1 MRLALPCLLLALA
14 GAPVGPQRFGKPL
27 AGLRPVSLEQL
38 LRSPVDGQTVRVAGR
53 VDAVCRNKGCWLEL
67 KQGDASVHV
76 TFEGYSFFVPK
87 DSAGREVVLEG
98 RVRVA
103 KPAPEERLHLE
114 AEGAA
119 KAAAGVSIEATGVEI
134 R

>member
-1 MRLALPCLLLALA
+1 MRLAPVLLVLALPA
-14 GAPVGPQRFGKPL
+14 AAEAQRFGKPL
-27 AGLRPVSLEQL
+27 AGGAPDDLAAVLKVPI
-38 LRSPVDGQTVRVAGR
+38 DGQAVRLEGR
-53 VDAVCRNKGCWLEL
+53 IEAVCRNKGCWLEL
-67 KQGDASVHV
+67 KQASASVHV

-98 RVRVA
+98 RVMLA
-103 KPAPEERLHLE
+103 KPKPDDLAHLE

-119 KAAAGVSIEATGVEI
+119 QAAAGVSIEATGVEI